1 MANKRPHEDSH
12 AIQRIRHSTQA
23 PRLEVRNDVQH
34 SQQLRLCARCAQIDF
49 GAVLAGNGEHQA
61 HLLKF
66 SLRSARAEKQCPC
79 CIFISRC
86 AADILR
92 DRQVTDV
99 HADFDCDIG
108 PNSVAI
114 DTFKVNGVSEPGY
127 SVCLALV
134 LKGDVSG
141 EPLSD
146 DDFDDHSDNF
156 HMSFDVLNAN
166 NSAKDHERRLV
177 ATRRQVPKFFDI
189 TRLRTWLDR
198 DDSYEIADPPS
209 IGYSLKSLIAASRF
223 RVIDVRSHKVLT
235 IDHPVRYL
243 ALSYVWGQS
252 SVNRKKPCQSTLS
265 QIDQTLEIDALPLTF
280 RDAINL
286 VRLLGERYIWI
297 DAICIHDEPQDTSV
311 IIPCMGAIYSAAYL
325 TIIVATGENAD
336 AGLGRL
342 SGSPNDIDF
351 MTVVDNSF
359 GRFTLTSH
367 RSSLAYILGHTA
379 WNSRAWT
386 FQELLLAKRCVIAT
400 EEEIFFISRH
410 LDIREAYQ
418 LHFDASEYSLRG
430 QFAPEDGSGVIE
442 LDGLGVPS
450 LMDFGICRESFFS
463 DISLENL
470 IHPYSNR
477 KSTYVGDRLNAFIG
491 LYDLVESELVSTK
504 ARIALS
510 GLLQDNMSQGLAW
523 EYLGH
528 ELAGDNGHARIHH
541 DHGYTRHLPSWSWAG
556 WTGETWCARY
566 KLTRRRSEIV
576 DEANIKCNLI
586 GVAPTVEPALC
597 EIEPVLKVTLHLWTW
612 SIRCALGEP
621 FDDELGY
628 GDSAYGRLF
637 IAKPSTEHV
646 FVDLTT
652 VLGDNCTIFTSGF
665 FGVQYDLPHYLIPL
679 CGTEEHT
686 LHVFLV
692 VEQHSA
698 FFERVGCFQVRGG
711 KDDYLR
717 PQGVRN
723 VLLKWESLP
732 QWISM
737 R

>member
-1 MANKRPHEDSH
+1 MGRVRHTRRQSRP
-12 AIQRIRHSTQA
+12 
-23 PRLEVRNDVQH
+23 EVRAGLQQA
-34 SQQLRLCARCAQIDF
+34 QQLHLCARCAEIDF

-99 HADFDCDIG
+99 HAEFDCEIG
-108 PNSVAI
+108 PNSVKI

-134 LKGDVSG
+134 LKRDVSG

-146 DDFDDHSDNF
+146 DDSDDDSDNF
-156 HMSFDVLNAN
+156 LMNLDVLNAH
-166 NSAKDHERRLV
+166 SPAKYHDRRLV

-198 DDSYEIADPPS
+198 DDSYEIADLPPT
-209 IGYSLKSLIAASRF
+209 GHSLKSLIAASRF
-223 RVIDVRSHKVLT
+223 RIIDVRSHKVLT

-243 ALSYVWGQS
+243 ALSYVWDQS
-252 SVNRKKPCQSTLS
+252 SANRKKACQSALS
-265 QIDQTLEIDALPLTF
+265 QIDQTLEVDALPLTF
-280 RDAINL
+280 RDAIGL
-286 VRLLGERYIWI
+286 VRLLGERYVWI

-359 GRFTLTSH
+359 GRFTFTSH
-367 RSSLAYILGHTA
+367 RSSLDFILDRTA

-386 FQELLLAKRCVIAT
+386 YQELLLAKRCVIAT
-400 EEEIFFISRH
+400 EKEIFFISRH

-430 QFAPEDGSGVIE
+430 QLAPEDGSGVIE
-442 LDGLGVPS
+442 LDGSGVPS
-450 LMDFGICRESFFS
+450 LMHLGICRESHFS
-463 DISLENL
+463 DVSLENL
-470 IHPYSNR
+470 IFPFTGR
-477 KSTYVGDRLNAFIG
+477 QLTYVGDRLNAFIG
-491 LYDLVESELVSTK
+491 LYDLVEAESVSTM

-510 GLLQDNMSQGLAW
+510 GMMQDNMSQGLAW
-523 EYLGH
+523 EYVGH
-528 ELAGDNGHARIHH
+528 DWAGDNGHARIHH
-541 DHGYTRHLPSWSWAG
+541 DRGYTRHLPSWSWAG
-556 WTGETWCARY
+556 WTGQTWCARY
-566 KLTRRRSEIV
+566 KLTRRRCEIV
-576 DEANIKCNLI
+576 DEANINCNLI
-586 GVAPTVEPALC
+586 GVPPTVEPALC
-597 EIEPVLKVTLHLWTW
+597 EIELVLKVTLHLWTG
-612 SIRCALGEP
+612 SIRSALTEP
-621 FDDELGY
+621 FDDELRH
-628 GDSAYGRLF
+628 GDSAYGRVF
-637 IAKPSTEHV
+637 IAKPSIEHV
-646 FVDLTT
+646 FVDITT
-652 VLGDNCTIFTSGF
+652 VLGDDYTISTSGF
-665 FGVQYDLPHYLIPL
+665 FEVQHDLPHYLIPL
-679 CGTEEHT
+679 DGTQDHT

-698 FFERVGCFQVRGG
+698 FFERVGRLEVRGG
-711 KDDYLR
+711 ENDYR
-717 PQGVRN
+717 QPQGVRN
-723 VLLKWESLP
+723 LLLKWESLP
-732 QWISM
+732 RWISM